1 MNKSFSLKN
10 NIKFA
15 NLSGDKNKVHITPEF
30 AKKFFFRECIVHGVN
45 LVIEGLKNFS
55 KNNSNKPIHGLNIKF
70 LNYTCINEK
79 VKFSFSKNRII
90 IKSKINTKII
100 IFLKLKK
107 THSKNYNI
115 ENLIKN
121 LMYTTKIIGSY
132 YPGNGSLIINQKTT
146 LIDKIKKKGNKFKF
160 IKNNIIEVITHFKNY
175 KTETLVTKLKVLKKI
190 KSKPIKISEKYKKI
204 LFKKNVL
211 ILGSRSTLGQY
222 TIKYLSKTN
231 ANLYLAQRSTK
242 KKTLQQTELFF
253 NGKNIESIIRKSN
266 PDFVFYFISP
276 AIRKSDQIKLNKTLL
291 QNYEKYYVVMFNNI
305 LKNLI
310 LLKKKVYIF
319 YPSSEA
325 LNSSEYRYKFPIE
338 YILSKKK
345 GENLCKQSFKNNIFP
360 FYYRI
365 HQIIS
370 PQNYNIAGKFEGKP
384 VESIKK
390 YIEKFFQ
397 CSNFF

>member
-1 MNKSFSLKN
+1 MNKSFTLN
-10 NIKFA
+10 DNIKFA
-15 NLSGDKNKVHITPEF
+15 NFSGDKNKVHIIPKF
-30 AKKFFFRECIVHGVN
+30 AKKFFFKECIVHGAN
-45 LVIEGLKNFS
+45 LVIEGLKYFS
-55 KNNSNKPIHGLNIKF
+55 KNNSKKTIQSLNIKF

-79 VKFSFSKNRII
+79 VYFSFYRNSIF

-100 IFLKLKK
+100 ISLELKK
-107 THSKNYNI
+107 MHSKNHNI
-115 ENLIKN
+115 RSLIKN
-121 LMYTTKIIGSY
+121 LLYTTRIIGSY

-146 LIDKIKKKGNKFKF
+146 IIDKIKKKSNKFKF
-160 IKNNIIEVITHFKNY
+160 IKNNIIEVITNFKNY
-175 KTETLVTKLKVLKKI
+175 KTETLVTKLKILKKI
-190 KSKPIKISEKYKKI
+190 KNKPVKVSEKYKRI

-211 ILGSRSTLGQY
+211 ILGSKSTLGQY

-242 KKTLQQTELFF
+242 KNASWKTELSF
-253 NGKNIESIIRKSN
+253 NGKNVKSIIKKSR
-266 PDFVFYFISP
+266 PDFIFYFISP
-276 AIRKSDQIKLNKTLL
+276 AIRKSDHVRLNKTLL
-291 QNYEKYYVVMFNNI
+291 QNYEKYYVVIFKSI
-305 LKNLI
+305 LRNLI
-310 LLKKKVYIF
+310 SLKKKVYIF
-319 YPSSEA
+319 YPSSVA
-325 LNSSEYRYKFPIE
+325 LNSSEYRFKFPIE

-345 GENLCKQSFKNNIFP
+345 GENLCKKNFKNNIFP

-390 YIEKFFQ
+390 YIERFFQ